1 MATSFLSSTDISMI
15 TGAAADL
22 FETFT
27 LNRTRTIT
35 VYKQPIKNIS
45 NPTTNSFPG
54 YGPASNNNNITS
66 YTIVSGTFPAVITYI
81 GEQSSKDLH
90 ELKKTVPD
98 AAKVRIRV
106 EKNCSDYIE
115 NGKTEKIVVNNDSY
129 NVIAEREVNS
139 ILGLNYYHY
148 YLGKTT

>member
-1 MATSFLSSTDISMI
+1 MI

-27 LNRTRTIT
+27 LNRTKTIT

-45 NPTTNSFPG
+45 SANSSAFPG
-54 YGPASNNNNITS
+54 YGPASNNNNLTS
-66 YTIVSGTFPAVITYI
+66 YTVVSGVFPAVITYVA
-81 GEQSSKDLH
+81 EQQSQDLYEIKKAVPKD
-90 ELKKTVPD
+90 
-98 AAKVRIRV
+98 AKVLVRV
-106 EKNCSDYIE
+106 ERNCSDYIE
-115 NGKTEKIVVNNDSY
+115 NGKTEKIVVNGDNY
-129 NVIAEREVNS
+129 NVIAEKEINS